1 MDAAAMRLK
10 AAVVCAGVAG
20 LFALASEVARRRRK
34 PGALDA
40 PTPLDVRLGLTTLAD
55 GRKPLRWA
63 FLSCGRVAHDYANAL
78 KCVEGAVLH
87 CVATRAEKDRD
98 AEADRVAHVTQ
109 ILEAG
114 KHCVVEKPFACNL
127 ADGKKIVDLARRRK
141 VFVMEGMWTRCF
153 PAVEKARELVD
164 AGAIGAVT
172 AVLSDFGF
180 DAADSGSYPAD
191 PKDATS
197 GDPIYHKAIGG
208 GALLWAGPYPIA
220 AGFLPFGATK
230 PKSVAAAGTLD
241 PNTGVD
247 LSCSLSL
254 TYANAA
260 GGAPSDRPGACPP
273 RGATV
278 SLYTSIDAETAE
290 TTTYVGQKGRVVVL
304 PPAHCP
310 TKLRLELKAAGR
322 GNASVSEVEYAF
334 PAPSRPFA
342 PVAGG
347 DACFH
352 YPNSHGFCYEAAAVQ
367 RCVNAGL
374 TECPQY
380 TPTRRLRSTSRTRRD
395 ACGRRVT
402 GGPMARAAF
411 YPADGPVA
419 TLDPYN
425 FDAFVE
431 AAPLTIVEFY
441 APWCGHC
448 QQVAPR
454 YLAAAAAL
462 SEKHG
467 GRVAFGAMDESDEG
481 NRRLRAGSEDMYDFK
496 HYPALVVFY
505 GREGGLS
512 IGRQLLASD
521 GLHGPKKD
529 AATWDRY
536 YGARSGR
543 SSSGSRRCSTARTPS
558 SRRTVLKPGL
568 YRDDARNDGLVEELD
583 AEGLASIA
591 KGARDVNAVWVVE
604 FYSDRCPHCKTLVP
618 EMISAAEKLRKS
630 LGKTQVR
637 VAAINA
643 RVFFRAAK
651 GRSGKGKLATRGDD
665 DVPDDGLTPTCRNAD
680 ICTCSNDPP
689 TCRCAPSAYSRGC
702 CNMNCGDCGDLCAA
716 LSGKKKKPPKEPP
729 VVEKKD
735 AAKKEPPVVE
745 KWPGKWEKK
754 DAVAVDAAGGAAA
767 APANGAAWREARR
780 AWFYLH
786 TFAAKY
792 PDAPTEA
799 DKVAARWQV
808 ASLAQHYPC
817 HVCRG
822 HLQKKLL
829 SKALGPVD
837 VDGREKLSTWMCRLH
852 NLVNADLGKPAH
864 ACGILQLDA
873 IYLKDCGDCKAG
885 SAFPGGKGEAA
896 GERPFFAAA
905 YAADPALYV
914 GARVVVTA
922 ARFTAPF
929 PPQEAFAPKSSSS
942 ALMAARSGANSGVSQ
957 RTKALAASPKME
969 AAIPGDEDFDFDV

>member
-1 MDAAAMRLK
+1 MRR
-10 AAVVCAGVAG
+10 AVALLGVA
-20 LFALASEVARRRRK
+20 AL
-34 PGALDA
+34 
-40 PTPLDVRLGLTTLAD
+40 
-55 GRKPLRWA
+55 
-63 FLSCGRVAHDYANAL
+63 
-78 KCVEGAVLH
+78 
-87 CVATRAEKDRD
+87 
-98 AEADRVAHVTQ
+98 
-109 ILEAG
+109 
-114 KHCVVEKPFACNL
+114 
-127 ADGKKIVDLARRRK
+127 
-141 VFVMEGMWTRCF
+141 
-153 PAVEKARELVD
+153 
-164 AGAIGAVT
+164 
-172 AVLSDFGF
+172 
-180 DAADSGSYPAD
+180 
-191 PKDATS
+191 
-197 GDPIYHKAIGG
+197 
-208 GALLWAGPYPIA
+208 
-220 AGFLPFGATK
+220 
-230 PKSVAAAGTLD
+230 
-241 PNTGVD
+241 
-247 LSCSLSL
+247 
-254 TYANAA
+254 
-260 GGAPSDRPGACPP
+260 
-273 RGATV
+273 
-278 SLYTSIDAETAE
+278 
-290 TTTYVGQKGRVVVL
+290 
-304 PPAHCP
+304 
-310 TKLRLELKAAGR
+310 
-322 GNASVSEVEYAF
+322 
-334 PAPSRPFA
+334 
-342 PVAGG
+342 
-347 DACFH
+347 
-352 YPNSHGFCYEAAAVQ
+352 
-367 RCVNAGL
+367 
-374 TECPQY
+374 
-380 TPTRRLRSTSRTRRD
+380 
-395 ACGRRVT
+395 
-402 GGPMARAAF
+402 ARAAF

-448 QQVAPR
+448 QQVAPG

-467 GRVAFGAMDESDEG
+467 GRVAFGAMDESDED

-529 AATWDRY
+529 ALGHTWDRY
-536 YGARSGR
+536 YGGTERAELEFWVEALLDGKN
-543 SSSGSRRCSTARTPS
+543 PIVEE
-558 SRRTVLKPGL
+558 RTVLKPGL

-630 LGKTQVR
+630 LGRTQVR

-643 RVFFRAAK
+643 RVFFEASEEHGVAGLPWVTGWYDGQRLEDMAGLSDAQSVVRW
-651 GRSGKGKLATRGDD
+651 GTRMHQTKWKRKAGDAPEDD

-716 LSGKKKKPPKEPP
+716 LSGKKKKKPKAPP

-745 KWPGKWEKK
+745 KWPGTWEKK

-767 APANGAAWREARR
+767 APAANGTAWREALG
-780 AWFYLH
+780 AHTWFYLH

-799 DKVAARWQV
+799 DKVAARWQ
-808 ASLAQHYPC
+808 
-817 HVCRG
+817 
-822 HLQKKLL
+822 
-829 SKALGPVD
+829 
-837 VDGREKLSTWMCRLH
+837 
-852 NLVNADLGKPAH
+852 
-864 ACGILQLDA
+864 LDA

-885 SAFPGGKGEAA
+885 SAFSSGGKGEAA

-914 GARVVVTA
+914 GAYGSTGR
-922 ARFTAPF
+922 
-929 PPQEAFAPKSSSS
+929 
-942 ALMAARSGANSGVSQ
+942 
-957 RTKALAASPKME
+957 ALAASPKME
-969 AAIPGDEDFDFDV
+969 VWSEKNIRFSSSPHRPPHRRHRHAPDNVLFAATLPVAIAGVWIFIFLDLLKAAIPGDEDFDFGV